1 MKKMKTENISMN
13 LEKVDVLENRIIDL
27 DKEILDI
34 LLFDQTSKLNILWCT
49 NIYSE
54 FGENYKINKMIKADL
69 VTGKNGNIIKPRT
82 QKSTLEKKLRIKE
95 NGEVFTPSWACN
107 HQNNEIDEQW
117 FDQKN
122 VFNYEGSES
131 WTLNPTKIHFDHKN
145 WMDYVSEL
153 RLEITCGEA
162 PYIISRYDTVTGSI
176 IEPKNRI
183 GLLDR
188 KFRVINENV
197 KNDHEWLECVKK
209 AYQSVYGYEW
219 QGDSLLIARE
229 NLLYTFID
237 YYELRFKTKPSV
249 NILKDISRIIS
260 WNFWQMDG
268 LKGVIPLSCDNNKV
282 IQMDLFGEE
291 VTEKCLGCKTQEI
304 LKHNGLY
311 SLIMNWKE
319 NKTEKFINA
328 FKGSSKR

>member
-1 MKKMKTENISMN
+1 
-13 LEKVDVLENRIIDL
+13 
-27 DKEILDI
+27 
-34 LLFDQTSKLNILWCT
+34 
-49 NIYSE
+49 
-54 FGENYKINKMIKADL
+54 
-69 VTGKNGNIIKPRT
+69 
-82 QKSTLEKKLRIKE
+82 
-95 NGEVFTPSWACN
+95 
-107 HQNNEIDEQW
+107 
-117 FDQKN
+117 
-122 VFNYEGSES
+122 
-131 WTLNPTKIHFDHKN
+131 
-145 WMDYVSEL
+145 MDYVSEL

-268 LKGVIPLSCDNNKV
+268 LKGVIPLSGDNNKV